1 MEVLNDSMEN
11 VSGSY
16 VSKSEMQKVSCV
28 SISVDCVCVFVNG
41 GGGVVFNLCDFV
53 FRVERD
59 AAGKQSIY
67 VQNRS

>member
-1 MEVLNDSMEN
+1 MESKQAQVITEAMMEVLNDSMEN

-41 GGGVVFNLCDFV
+41 GGVVVVFNLCDFV
-53 FRVERD
+53 CFV
-59 AAGKQSIY
+59 
-67 VQNRS
+67 